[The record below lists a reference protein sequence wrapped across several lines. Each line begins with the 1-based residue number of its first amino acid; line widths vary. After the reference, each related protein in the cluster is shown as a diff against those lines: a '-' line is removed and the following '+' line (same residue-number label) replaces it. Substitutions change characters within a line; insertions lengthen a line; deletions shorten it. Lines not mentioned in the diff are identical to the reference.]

1 MTTKK
6 TTTQQT
12 PKTEKTQAKAAKKTP
27 AKKAQPQAAETKVA
41 TTADAK
47 TAKTMKPAL
56 EKAPGKMSALD
67 AAAKVLAEAG
77 EPLTS
82 KAMIDAMATKGY
94 WTSPGGKTPQATLY
108 AAILREINTKGA
120 DARFTKTERGHFALA
135 TGTSAPAQ
143 PAAKATGKK
152 SAKQKTDQTEIA
164 DGTPGPQAVSE
175 LFKI

>member
-1 MTTKK
+1 MSTKK
-6 TTTQQT
+6 TTTKKA
-12 PKTEKTQAKAAKKTP
+12 PKTLAKATKKAP
-27 AKKAQPQAAETKVA
+27 AKKAQPQAAETNVE

-47 TAKTMKPAL
+47 PAKTKKPAK
-56 EKAPGKMSALD
+56 EKVPGKMSALD

-77 EPLTS
+77 EPMTS
-82 KAMIDAMATKGY
+82 KAMIDAMAAKGY

-108 AAILREINTKGA
+108 AAILREMQTKGA

-135 TGTSAPAQ
+135 TGTSTPIN

-152 SAKQKTDQTEIA
+152 AAKKKTDQTEIA
-164 DGTPGPQAVSE
+164 DGTPGPKAVSE